1 MDANV
6 LDIAVLAVLLLS
18 GLFAMMR
25 GFVQEV
31 LSIAAWIG
39 AGLAALYGLAEARPI
54 AQQYIANKAWADAAA
69 GGALF
74 LITLVVLSIITY
86 FIARQVRGS
95 MLSHLDRS
103 LGFVFGLARGALIVC
118 LAYMVAMFMYSPE
131 QGSAKEASGAKL
143 PAWIAQAKTRPYL
156 EHGAVTISAVLP
168 DAYALA
174 ETKAKQVGEGADAV
188 LKFNELMSP
197 RPRGEQP
204 GAAGQPQNT
213 APTYSSSDRKAM
225 DQLYQSK

>member
-31 LSIAAWIG
+31 LSIAAWVG
-39 AGLAALYGLAEARPI
+39 AGLAALYGLPQARPF
-54 AQQYIANKAWADAAA
+54 AQQYIGNKAWADAAA

-74 LITLVVLSIITY
+74 LITLVLLSIVTY
-86 FIARQVRGS
+86 FIAKQVKGS

-103 LGFVFGLARGALIVC
+103 LGFVFGLARGALILC
-118 LAYMVAMFMYSPE
+118 LAYMVAMFMFTPE

-143 PAWIAQAKTRPYL
+143 PMWISQAKSKPYL
-156 EHGAVTISAVLP
+156 EHGAVTISTILP
-168 DAYALA
+168 EAYDLA
-174 ETKAKQVGEGADAV
+174 ETKAKQARDDAETV
-188 LKFNELMSP
+188 IKFNELLSP
-197 RPRGEQP
+197 KPRGEQP
-204 GAAGQPQNT
+204 AAGQPQNT
-213 APTYSSSDRKAM
+213 APAYSTSDRKAM
-225 DQLYQSK
+225 DQLYQTK